1 MAGPG
6 ICLHDITRGT
16 ERSPSRRWTPL
27 RPRGFLVCNHFLG
40 FLTLCNDRPQ
50 YWHIVRQLLFG
61 NKSFLRSRKAHLPC
75 RAQASRE
82 VRLCSL
88 VGAER

>member
-40 FLTLCNDRPQ
+40 FLTLCND
-50 YWHIVRQLLFG
+50 
-61 NKSFLRSRKAHLPC
+61 
-75 RAQASRE
+75 
-82 VRLCSL
+82 
-88 VGAER
+88 